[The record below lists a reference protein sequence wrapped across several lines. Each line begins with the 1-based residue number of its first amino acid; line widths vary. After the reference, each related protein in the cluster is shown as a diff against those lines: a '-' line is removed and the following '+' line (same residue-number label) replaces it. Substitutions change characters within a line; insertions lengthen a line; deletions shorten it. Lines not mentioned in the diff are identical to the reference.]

1 MAVSA
6 DNGIPDHKS
15 WEAPSDLGR
24 SGRHHKDEIKL
35 FSHHIQNN
43 YFEWMEYKVYMDSR
57 PEVYNKKL
65 SGKEDL
71 YATEVAVEKE
81 MIDYQEFL
89 ERNKFT
95 HVITT
100 PNVEKE
106 GTAVLDAY
114 MTNNKDYKLVVK
126 GNYYKLYERVDFD
139 DAK

>member
-6 DNGIPDHKS
+6 DNGIPDPKS

-106 GTAVLDAY
+106 GTAVLDA
-114 MTNNKDYKLVVK
+114 
-126 GNYYKLYERVDFD
+126 
-139 DAK
+139 